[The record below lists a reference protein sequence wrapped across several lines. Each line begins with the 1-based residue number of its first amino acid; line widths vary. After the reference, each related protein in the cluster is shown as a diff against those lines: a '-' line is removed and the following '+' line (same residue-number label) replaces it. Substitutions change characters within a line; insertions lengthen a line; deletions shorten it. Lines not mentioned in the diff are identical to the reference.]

1 MQYILSIIAFVIIF
15 SIIVLI
21 HEAGHFFMAK
31 KSGVKVL
38 EFGIGLPPRIWGKK
52 KGDTIY
58 SINWIPF
65 GGFVQM
71 LGENSHDKRL
81 LKNNKSFVS
90 KPPRIRAMILCA
102 GVFMNFLLSWVLLT
116 AGFTVG
122 MQPLLLPDD
131 ILPALRSEN
140 ILLEEGVKIK
150 TVEAGGFAEKVGFK
164 AGDIIYSI
172 NGEKP
177 SYAVFLEALSSPNKI
192 FNIIRDGNFVVLK
205 IEKKDLPAD
214 YNKKLIGLEYF
225 EPLEF
230 PRVKIKSM
238 DEYGD
243 FFKAGIIEGDYVLKV
258 DGVQIFYTDD
268 LFEAIKAK
276 DSFKVLIYRDGVKKE
291 LTVSTQSNRGI
302 IVVDIF
308 ADSPAQKAGI
318 LKGDVVLAV
327 NGVSFYDGEK
337 LINYIDDNST
347 KTLAVSVLRGEE
359 KISFDVK
366 PKDGKMGVIMSDMI
380 VSNPNNG
387 YVIYDDGILS
397 SVIKIQDQKYPIYK
411 SAYVAFSEMWKISK
425 MTSSMFF
432 SFIGKAVTSGSVPAQ
447 VSGPIGIAQMT
458 HVFVKEGLVS
468 LVRFLALLSLS
479 LAVIN
484 ILPFPALDG
493 GRLIFVLF
501 EWITGR
507 RVSAKF
513 ENYIHSAG
521 YVVIMFLVLMV
532 SYSDILRIVKSW

>member
-1 MQYILSIIAFVIIF
+1 MQYILSIIAFIIIF

-71 LGENSHDKRL
+71 LGENGHDKRL

-150 TVEAGGFAEKVGFK
+150 TVEVGSFAEKAGFK
-164 AGDIIYSI
+164 VGDVIYSI

-177 SYAVFLEALSSPNKI
+177 TYSVFLEALSSPNKI

-205 IEKKDLPAD
+205 ID
-214 YNKKLIGLEYF
+214 KKLTGLEYF
-225 EPLEF
+225 EPIEF
-230 PRVKIKSM
+230 PRIKIKSM

-243 FFKAGIIEGDYVLKV
+243 FYKAGIMSGDYVLQV
-258 DGVQIFYTDD
+258 DGVQVFYTEDFFD
-268 LFEAIKAK
+268 AIKAK

-291 LTVSTQSNRGI
+291 LTVNTQSNRGI
-302 IVVDIF
+302 IVVDVL

-327 NGVSFYDGEK
+327 NGVDFYDGEK
-337 LINYIDDNST
+337 LINYIDVNST

-359 KISFDVK
+359 KISFNVK
-366 PKDGKMGVIMSDMI
+366 PKDGKMGVLMSDMI

-387 YVIYDDGILS
+387 YVIYDDGLLS

-411 SAYVAFSEMWKISK
+411 SAYVAFAEMWKISK

-501 EWITGR
+501 EWIFGR

-521 YVVIMFLVLMV
+521 YVVIIFLVLMV